1 MAVSIKELQ
10 TIPTVNPALEIAEKM
25 FVEIQLIRRTMAAAA
40 YAFATDEQLERYNKH
55 MESSKPA

>member
-10 TIPTVNPALEIAEKM
+10 TVPTVNPASEISEKM
-25 FVEIQLIRRTMAAAA
+25 YAELQLIRRSISAAV
-40 YAFATDEQLERYNKH
+40 YAFATDDQLERYNKH

>member
-10 TIPTVNPALEIAEKM
+10 TVPTVNPASEISEKM
-25 FVEIQLIRRTMAAAA
+25 YAELQLISRSISAAV
-40 YAFATDEQLERYNKH
+40 YAFATDAQLERYIKH